1 MNTPRTRWRS
11 TPLVVLALTLAPASL
26 LAEPGFGTMRKRKV
40 ELTIRKPAKVRLAH
54 TSIALVGGAT
64 SKEYSAVLD
73 SLLVTLETELIS
85 NEKTLVKKNSPSEA
99 EWTLVARVT
108 GYTAPRSQP
117 HTQQIGN
124 TSVAM
129 VHWTGSLNVAYQVLD
144 KAGHSHDAG
153 NVRGTFDKDYDASG
167 KGGGVSIGKVSI
179 PIPGKKKPESAPQ
192 SPDDV
197 KQLLIQQVVKSIATD
212 LGNTADK
219 VDVQIAA
226 GEDHMNRAADFM
238 EKHLWSRASDE
249 LEAVEPFK
257 KMEDE
262 SYRQYDLGL
271 VHEAMAYDAKTVND
285 QKANLFKAQEYY
297 DKALGMN
304 RKEKYFVETIAR
316 TRDSTAGFKALEQM
330 QRDDQKAPP
339 APVKT
344 AAASTPASKA
354 VAPAAAVPVARAV
367 PPVAPAAAPGGRKR
381 LRVNDAIEMASA
393 GVPEDQIIAVID
405 GSPVDFDPLD
415 KDTVVAIARAKLSVR
430 IQNALRK
437 KVSAPPLNR

>member
-1 MNTPRTRWRS
+1 MHTPRTRWR
-11 TPLVVLALTLAPASL
+11 TNLLVILAFTLAPAL
-26 LAEPGFGTMRKRKV
+26 LQGEPGFGTLRKRKV
-40 ELTIRKPAKVRLAH
+40 DLTIRKPAKVRLAH

-64 SKEYSAVLD
+64 SQEYSGVLG

-85 NEKTLVKKNSPSEA
+85 NEKTLVKKNSASEA

-108 GYTAPRSQP
+108 GYSAPRGQP

-124 TSVAM
+124 NSVAM

-144 KAGHSHDAG
+144 KAGRSHDAG

-179 PIPGKKKPESAPQ
+179 PIPGKKKPEGAPQ

-197 KQLLIQQVVKSIATD
+197 KQLLIQQVVKSIARD

-226 GEDHMNRAADFM
+226 GEDHLNRAADFM

-249 LEAVEPFK
+249 LEAAEPFK

-271 VHEAMAYDAKTVND
+271 VHEAMAYDAKTAND

-297 DKALGMN
+297 DKALGLN

-344 AAASTPASKA
+344 ASSSPLVSKPAT
-354 VAPAAAVPVARAV
+354 PAAAIPVAHTV
-367 PPVAPAAAPGGRKR
+367 PPASAPAPGGRKKI
-381 LRVNDAIEMASA
+381 RVNDAIEMASA
-393 GVPEDQIIAVID
+393 GVPEEQIIAVID

-437 KVSAPPLNR
+437 KVGAPLLSR